1 VERNQGRNL
10 VTHPRIQHNS
20 LIMLQNINPLK
31 FSQFKTV
38 RLWRL
43 TLELIG
49 ILNTTDRVR

>member
-1 VERNQGRNL
+1 V
-10 VTHPRIQHNS
+10 VTK
-20 LIMLQNINPLK
+20 L
-31 FSQFKTV
+31 SQFKTV